1 MLIYVSIYVYIYIYV
16 LMCGDLYVTY
26 INLVV
31 PYMSILHIFSIYV
44 NIYVDLH
51 IYVSIYVKKFPHIC
65 SHI

>member
-16 LMCGDLYVTY
+16 LICGDDLYKPGCAIYVQR
-26 INLVV
+26 
-31 PYMSILHIFSIYV
+31 LHIFSIYV

-51 IYVSIYVKKFPHIC
+51 IYVSIYVKKFPHIR